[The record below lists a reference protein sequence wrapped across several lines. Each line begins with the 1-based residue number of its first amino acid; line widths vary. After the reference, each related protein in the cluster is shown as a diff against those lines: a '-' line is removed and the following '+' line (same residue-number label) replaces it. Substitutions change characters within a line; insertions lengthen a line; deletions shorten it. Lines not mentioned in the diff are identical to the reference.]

1 MKHTI
6 KTNAGTITIEP
17 TAFYQGQVMIRVKP
31 TIWPEMMLTIKP
43 EEAGLIAQALELA
56 SGEVTKGFKAAA

>member
-31 TIWPEMMLTIKP
+31 TIWPELMLTIRP
-43 EEAGLIAQALELA
+43 EDASLIAMALDLAAKEVNQA
-56 SGEVTKGFKAAA
+56 GAAA